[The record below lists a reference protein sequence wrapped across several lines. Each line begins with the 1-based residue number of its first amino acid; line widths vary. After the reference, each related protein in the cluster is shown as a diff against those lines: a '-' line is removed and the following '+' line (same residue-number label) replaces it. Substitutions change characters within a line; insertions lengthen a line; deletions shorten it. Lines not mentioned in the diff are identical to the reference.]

1 MKQITLNVSDA
12 DIHLI
17 IEALEHTIECNEE
30 FDGDSEANFDAE
42 NESMRNIIGQL
53 KTYL

>member
-17 IEALEHTIECNEE
+17 IEALEHIIECNDE
-30 FDGDSEANFDAE
+30 FDDDETNFDAE
-42 NESMRNIIGQL
+42 NESMRDIIEQL
-53 KTYL
+53 KAHL